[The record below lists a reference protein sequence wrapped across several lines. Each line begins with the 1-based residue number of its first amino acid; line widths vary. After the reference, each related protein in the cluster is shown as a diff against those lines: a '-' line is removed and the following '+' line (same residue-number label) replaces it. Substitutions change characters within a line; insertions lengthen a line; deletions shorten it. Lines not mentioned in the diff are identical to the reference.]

1 MAEPT
6 KKSPFARLDTSLLRS
21 TRDLP
26 PTAEATAPA
35 AEPNQNASPAP
46 RAPRQRKPR
55 PVIANSADSTVAS
68 EQPIVQA
75 SKLAS
80 YPDEMIATVRKIV
93 RTTGKEVSFVRL
105 TPAEKAQLADIVYTF
120 KKQGK
125 KTSETEINR
134 IAVNFLME
142 DYRVSGANSILV
154 RVIDS
159 LLA

>member
-1 MAEPT
+1 VAEQP

-26 PTAEATAPA
+26 AEESTAPA
-35 AEPNQNASPAP
+35 PTPEPTIRSAPRVSRQRQPRPAP
-46 RAPRQRKPR
+46 
-55 PVIANSADSTVAS
+55 ANSSDNTLAS
-68 EQPIVQA
+68 AQA
-75 SKLAS
+75 STIAR
-80 YPDEMIATVRKIV
+80 YPDETIAAVRKIV

-105 TPAEKAQLADIVYTF
+105 TLAEKAQLADIVYTL

-142 DYRVSGANSILV
+142 DHRVNGVNSILV